1 MKGVLT
7 IYIPQYYK
15 EMDLDKLVAF
25 MKKYDFATIIS
36 SDDQKPIATHL
47 PFLIEQNG
55 DTIKIKSHMAK
66 ANVQWRSFNKA
77 KEVLVI
83 FQGPHSYISPKFY
96 DSALSV
102 PTWNYASI
110 HVYGTPYL
118 EEDNSSTLDLL
129 RETIVNYESSFEDA
143 YNKIPLEYKN
153 KLVKELVGFS
163 IHVTKVEGAF
173 KLSQDKSTE
182 EQERIAN
189 SLLSSEDTVISDIG
203 KLMKGNLEC

>member
-66 ANVQWRSFNKA
+66 ANVQWRSFNNA

-83 FQGPHSYISPKFY
+83 FQGPHSYISPKLY

-143 YNKIPLEYKN
+143 YNKIPIEYKN

-173 KLSQDKSTE
+173 KLSQDKSIE

-203 KLMKGNLEC
+203 KLMKGNLDC